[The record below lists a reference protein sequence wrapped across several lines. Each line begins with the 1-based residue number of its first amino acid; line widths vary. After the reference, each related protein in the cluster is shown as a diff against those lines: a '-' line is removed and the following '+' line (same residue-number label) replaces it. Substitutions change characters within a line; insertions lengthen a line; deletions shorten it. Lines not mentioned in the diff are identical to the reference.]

1 MKRRYLNIEIG
12 PYLRDTQKLSAMQS
26 GAYLHLLMH
35 YAVHGELPHED
46 DAAMRMIA
54 RLDPQQW
61 RRTKPVLAKFFDGHW
76 HNPRADRDRMKQERI
91 AVLRALAGQAGGR
104 SSGMSRRARSRLGDN

>member
-26 GAYLHLLMH
+26 GAYFHLLMH

-46 DAAMRMIA
+46 DVAMRLIA
-54 RLDPQQW
+54 RCDARQW
-61 RRTKPVLAKFFDGHW
+61 RRTKPVVARFFDEHW
-76 HNPRADRDRMKQERI
+76 RNPRVDRDLMKQERLSI
-91 AVLRALAGQAGGR
+91 LRALAGQTGGK
-104 SSGMSRRARSRLGDN
+104 SSGMSRRARSRRFDG